1 MDTMKLAYF
10 ELGLIFLLSLRR
22 GLTLLGVVR
31 FPGASWF
38 EFPVSP
44 SVIPG
49 PSSASLDV
57 AKFPAGVESPAAA
70 GVCSATVTS
79 PTAGVLLG
87 SASLIVSIS

>member
-1 MDTMKLAYF
+1 MDTMKSAYF

-44 SVIPG
+44 G
-49 PSSASLDV
+49 PPSASLDV
-57 AKFPAGVESPAAA
+57 ARFPVGVESPPAA